1 MKEWKTVGWRSRND
15 LDKNALVHDEPSLEP
30 LTVRLEEKQKEV
42 IASLSDSL
50 GISQASVCR
59 RLLKIG
65 LDSVSNRVVQND

>member
-1 MKEWKTVGWRSRND
+1 MEEEKTVGCRSRNN
-15 LDKNALVHDEPSLEP
+15 LDKSILIEDEPSLES

-42 IASLSDSL
+42 IVSLSDSL

-65 LDSVSNRVVQND
+65 LDSISRRVVRND